1 MEDDF
6 YLKGNMNLCENL
18 EVAFLHVHR
27 ESIQKA
33 DLCVKQGVD
42 CDSTF

>member
-1 MEDDF
+1 MEEDF
-6 YLKGNMNLCENL
+6 YLKGNMNLSENL

-33 DLCVKQGVD
+33 DLCVKKEVD
-42 CDSTF
+42 SDRTF